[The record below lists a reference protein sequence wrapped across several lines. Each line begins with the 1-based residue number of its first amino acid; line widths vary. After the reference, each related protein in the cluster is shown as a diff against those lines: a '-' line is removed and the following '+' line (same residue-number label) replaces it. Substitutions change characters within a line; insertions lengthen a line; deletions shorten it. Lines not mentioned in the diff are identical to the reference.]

1 MKRFMVLIIC
11 LYTFKVYA
19 QDFDLVVKGGV
30 NYAQSVI
37 LDVVGSDG
45 VDMGDL
51 EDERGMAVVFGGF
64 ARATFGKFVFQPEI
78 LFSEN
83 QSLADIG
90 EIDPQDIA
98 LGDVLSMNVDKL
110 DIPLLFGYNVF
121 NKFRLMGGPVVSHI
135 QSDASDPLFDL
146 NEITIGYQAGLGFDI
161 NRLTFDARY
170 EGNLSKFTDYIETDN
185 GLIEVDSR
193 KNIFQFTLGYKL
205 FD

>member
-1 MKRFMVLIIC
+1 MKRLMVLIIC

-19 QDFDLVVKGGV
+19 QDFDLGVKGGV

-135 QSDASDPLFDL
+135 QSDASDPL
-146 NEITIGYQAGLGFDI
+146 LGFDI